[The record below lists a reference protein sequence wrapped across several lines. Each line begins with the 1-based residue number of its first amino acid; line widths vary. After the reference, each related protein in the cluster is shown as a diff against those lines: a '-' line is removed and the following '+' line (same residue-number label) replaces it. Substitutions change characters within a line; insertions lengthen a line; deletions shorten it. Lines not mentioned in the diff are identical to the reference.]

1 MGSSGWNCPF
11 LEYGNELYNRN
22 FNISGLLDEEKV
34 DIGNAKVD
42 IESILSKKKVEIP
55 RQKQWFI
62 SIDFLK
68 SLALIRY
75 WQKFSYGAS

>member
-1 MGSSGWNCPF
+1 M
-11 LEYGNELYNRN
+11 EYGNELYNRN

-42 IESILSKKKVEIP
+42 IESILSKKAEIP

-68 SLALIRY
+68 SLVLIRY
-75 WQKFSYGAS
+75 LAEVQLWSFLN

>member
-1 MGSSGWNCPF
+1 MGSSGWSCPF

-42 IESILSKKKVEIP
+42 IESILSKK
-55 RQKQWFI
+55 RRR
-62 SIDFLK
+62 FLGK
-68 SLALIRY
+68 NNG
-75 WQKFSYGAS
+75 SYP

>member
-1 MGSSGWNCPF
+1 MGSSSWSCPF

-42 IESILSKKKVEIP
+42 IESILS
-55 RQKQWFI
+55 QKRRR
-62 SIDFLK
+62 FLGK
-68 SLALIRY
+68 NNG
-75 WQKFSYGAS
+75 SYP

>member
-1 MGSSGWNCPF
+1 M
-11 LEYGNELYNRN
+11 EYGNELYNRN

-42 IESILSKKKVEIP
+42 IESILSQKRRRFLGK
-55 RQKQWFI
+55 KQWFI

-75 WQKFSYGAS
+75 LAEVQLWSFLN

>member
-42 IESILSKKKVEIP
+42 IESILSKKAEIP

-68 SLALIRY
+68 VWL
-75 WQKFSYGAS
+75 

>member
-1 MGSSGWNCPF
+1 MK
-11 LEYGNELYNRN
+11 YGNELYNRN

-42 IESILSKKKVEIP
+42 IESILSQKKAEIS

-75 WQKFSYGAS
+75 LAEVQLWSFLN

>member
-1 MGSSGWNCPF
+1 M
-11 LEYGNELYNRN
+11 EYGNELYNRN

-42 IESILSKKKVEIP
+42 IESILSKKAEIP

-75 WQKFSYGAS
+75 LAEVQLWSFLN

>member
-1 MGSSGWNCPF
+1 M
-11 LEYGNELYNRN
+11 EYGNELYNRN

-42 IESILSKKKVEIP
+42 IESILSKKKAEIP

-75 WQKFSYGAS
+75 LAEVQLWSFLN